1 MRAVTT
7 LLCILT
13 VSACLLPEVV
23 RAQSDDVPEHYS
35 GSLGFHNTTAP
46 LGGRYWF
53 GGQKVGLDFGLGFS
67 SEPAPL
73 DSDESLKSWA
83 IEAGV
88 PFVLKNWDK
97 VHLLGRPGV
106 MFESQEVQTSGP
118 TEPFDTDSETNLSV
132 TFEIEAEIFIVNN
145 FSVSASEGIGFF
157 QFSPAGD
164 GDSTTSFGTLGNN
177 FSHIGFHVYFFGPK
191 G

>member
-1 MRAVTT
+1 
-7 LLCILT
+7 
-13 VSACLLPEVV
+13 
-23 RAQSDDVPEHYS
+23 
-35 GSLGFHNTTAP
+35 
-46 LGGRYWF
+46 
-53 GGQKVGLDFGLGFS
+53 
-67 SEPAPL
+67 
-73 DSDESLKSWA
+73 
-83 IEAGV
+83 
-88 PFVLKNWDK
+88 
-97 VHLLGRPGV
+97 

-118 TEPFDTDSETNLSV
+118 TEPFDTDSETTLSV